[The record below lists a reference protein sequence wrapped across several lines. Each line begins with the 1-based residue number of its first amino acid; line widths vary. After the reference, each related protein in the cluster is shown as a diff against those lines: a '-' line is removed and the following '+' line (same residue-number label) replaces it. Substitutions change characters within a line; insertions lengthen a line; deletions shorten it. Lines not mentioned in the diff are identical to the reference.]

1 MKKALKILV
10 IGVCCFLFAHCTS
23 TPPLILKKYLVLG
36 VASGLPNFSYAGFMY
51 GKTHPSINAQ
61 QKVNVIDFGANG
73 NDSAD
78 DTKAINEAIEFVGKG
93 GGGMVFLPKGTYYI
107 NSDASHSEIITINY
121 SNVVLSGE
129 GVGREGTII
138 YSRNSTLQ
146 NSKPWLS
153 PFIVH
158 TGLKLHDTRNFY
170 SISEEKVHGY
180 LTKDASAG
188 SRVIE
193 LNTTSDLHCGEVIFL
208 GMRNTNDSGDLMHD
222 LMSPLTFKPFQ
233 TSYLNA
239 GIRRD
244 PSYQWMV
251 EVEQVIDE
259 NEILLCQPLHRD
271 IEVKYKAFITKTS
284 LLSNIGIENIRFD
297 SDWSGDYIHHGSAEM
312 DYGWG
317 AICMHRVIHGW
328 INNVTINN
336 YTQTVHLVNS
346 KNVTVSNI
354 RITGGEGHYG
364 PKMYS
369 SSNNLVENIQI
380 DAKRTHGVGLEGCSF
395 GNVFR
400 NVEHKYTAPIDLH
413 GISDVGFC
421 PPMYNLFENIRG
433 VSAIAG
439 GGAPQNLPHAGEGN
453 VFWNIEMTGWK
464 DNGKNEVFYSWVWR
478 DSVKFNN
485 KMHIDCHKQYPK
497 SKVVGLYH
505 PNSSEM
511 LSIEHKLNDRSD
523 DWIYVEGLNKRI
535 EVSLFEWQRSVLVN

>member
-1 MKKALKILV
+1 MAVGLWSLLLISCSNTEYPQILQNYLES
-10 IGVCCFLFAHCTS
+10 GV
-23 TPPLILKKYLVLG
+23 G
-36 VASGLPNFSYAGFMY
+36 SGIPNFSYAGYEY
-51 GKTHPSINAQ
+51 GEEFSLNATNLI
-61 QKVNVIDFGANG
+61 VNVKDFGASG
-73 NDSAD
+73 SDSDD
-78 DTKAINEAIEFVGKG
+78 DTKAINNAIDFVGRG
-93 GGGMVFLPKGTYYI
+93 GGGIVFLPKGKYYV
-107 NSDASHSEIITINY
+107 NSDIRQTEIITINH
-121 SNVVLSGE
+121 SNIVLKGE
-129 GVGREGTII
+129 GVGPGGTII

-146 NSKPWLS
+146 LNNPWLS

-158 TGLKLHDTRNFY
+158 TGLNLHNTSSFH
-170 SISEEKVHGY
+170 SISDEKVLGY
-180 LTKDASAG
+180 LTKDGLAG
-188 SRVIE
+188 RRIIE
-193 LNTTSDLHCGEVIFL
+193 LTSTSDIKPGDVIFI
-208 GMRNTNDSGDLMHD
+208 GMRNTDDSGNLMKD
-222 LMSPLTFKPFQ
+222 LMSPLTFEPFQ

-239 GIRRD
+239 GVRRD

-251 EVEQVIDE
+251 EVEKVIDE
-259 NEILLCQPLHRD
+259 HRILLCQPLNRD
-271 IEVKYKAFITKTS
+271 IGLKYEAFVTKTS
-284 LLSNIGIENIRFD
+284 LLTNIGIESVRFE
-297 SDWSGDYIHHGSAEM
+297 SEWNGEYVHHGNAEM

-346 KNVTVSNI
+346 KNVTVSNV

-369 SSNNLVENIQI
+369 SSDNLVQNIQI

-478 DSVKFNN
+478 DSVRFNN

-511 LSIEHKLNDRSD
+511 LSIEHKLNDRWD

-535 EVSLFEWQRSVLVN
+535 EVSLFEWQRSMLVN

>member
-1 MKKALKILV
+1 MAVGLWSLLLISCSNTEYPQILQNYLES
-10 IGVCCFLFAHCTS
+10 GV
-23 TPPLILKKYLVLG
+23 G
-36 VASGLPNFSYAGFMY
+36 SGIPNFSYAGYEY
-51 GKTHPSINAQ
+51 GEEFSLNATNLI
-61 QKVNVIDFGANG
+61 VNVKDFGASG
-73 NDSAD
+73 SDSDD
-78 DTKAINEAIEFVGKG
+78 DTKAINNAIDFVGRG
-93 GGGMVFLPKGTYYI
+93 GGGIVFLPKGKYYV
-107 NSDASHSEIITINY
+107 NSDIRQTEIITINH
-121 SNVVLSGE
+121 SNIVLKGE
-129 GVGREGTII
+129 GVGPGGTII

-146 NSKPWLS
+146 LNNPWLS

-158 TGLKLHDTRNFY
+158 TGLNLHNTSSFH
-170 SISEEKVHGY
+170 SISDEKVLGY
-180 LTKDASAG
+180 LTKDGLAG
-188 SRVIE
+188 RRIIE
-193 LNTTSDLHCGEVIFL
+193 LTSTSDIKPGDVIFI
-208 GMRNTNDSGDLMHD
+208 GMRNTDDSGNLMKD
-222 LMSPLTFKPFQ
+222 LMSPLTFEPFQ

-239 GIRRD
+239 GVRRD

-251 EVEQVIDE
+251 EVEKVIDE
-259 NEILLCQPLHRD
+259 HRILLCQPLNRD
-271 IEVKYKAFITKTS
+271 IGLKYEAFVTKTS
-284 LLSNIGIENIRFD
+284 LLTNIGIENVSFD
-297 SDWSGDYIHHGSAEM
+297 SEWNGEYVHHGNAEM

-346 KNVTVSNI
+346 KNVTVSNV

-369 SSNNLVENIQI
+369 SSDNLVQNIQI

-478 DSVKFNN
+478 DSVRFNN

-511 LSIEHKLNDRSD
+511 LSIEHKLNDRWD

-535 EVSLFEWQRSVLVN
+535 EVSLFEWQRSMLVN